1 VSFIYI
7 VIKDNI
13 SFCDILGSFLDSKRE
28 REREALVGEKL
39 GSDATTMMNE
49 HELSLVWLV
58 EGVGIEG
65 MGTWRS
71 WSWLTLERQYRNSGG
86 TVGKKHSGKMDLGE

>member
-49 HELSLVWLV
+49 HELSLV
-58 EGVGIEG
+58 
-65 MGTWRS
+65 
-71 WSWLTLERQYRNSGG
+71 
-86 TVGKKHSGKMDLGE
+86 